1 MTTIVGKDAPLE
13 QSIAHFQEIF
23 KKLKIVVR
31 ESNWL
36 NPLNDVYSVHLDI
49 ESCPCI
55 YSNGKGSSRLA
66 ARASAYGEL
75 FERLSTH
82 MSFSDYYLGLDNS
95 NAPYVHFKDEK
106 WTVIDQNDPQ
116 IPSDVLNSSLRKFYS
131 EGTDLNLEDL
141 VDLQSSA
148 FSRGV
153 CSIPF
158 TNARNG
164 EVVYFPV
171 NLLDNLYGSNGMSE
185 GNTEYEA
192 LVQGLSEIIERYVKK
207 EIIKRGLALPVIPDE
222 ILQ

>member
-1 MTTIVGKDAPLE
+1 M
-13 QSIAHFQEIF
+13 SINLFKRKRIF
-23 KKLKIVVR
+23 
-31 ESNWL
+31 ST
-36 NPLNDVYSVHLDI
+36 
-49 ESCPCI
+49 
-55 YSNGKGSSRLA
+55 SSSGFSLW
-66 ARASAYGEL
+66 RALWKTVNSYVI
-75 FERLSTH
+75 
-82 MSFSDYYLGLDNS
+82 SDYYLGLDNS

-116 IPSDVLNSSLRKFYS
+116 IPNDVLNSSLRKFYS

-192 LVQGLSEIIERYVKK
+192 LVQGLSEIIERYVKRKLLK
-207 EIIKRGLALPVIPDE
+207 EVWLFL
-222 ILQ
+222 

>member
-13 QSIAHFQEIF
+13 QSIAHFQEIL
-23 KKLKIVVR
+23 KNLKISVR

-36 NPLNDVYSVHLDI
+36 NPLND
-49 ESCPCI
+49 
-55 YSNGKGSSRLA
+55 
-66 ARASAYGEL
+66 EL

-116 IPSDVLNSSLRKFYS
+116 IPNDVLNSSLRKFYS

-171 NLLDNLYGSNGMSE
+171 NLLE
-185 GNTEYEA
+185 
-192 LVQGLSEIIERYVKK
+192 LSLHDLQLLLREHYKK
-207 EIIKRGLALPVIPDE
+207 ELVCCLIILYIIHSYLYHS
-222 ILQ
+222 LF